1 VSDEIDFENEAGKL
15 RGPGVG
21 GLNNDPQIVPAI
33 GLLVKALIHLDKT
46 SSRLAK
52 IYIWLTVILGI
63 IGIVQIVLRFR
74 AHN

>member
-1 VSDEIDFENEAGKL
+1 MSDEIDFEKEAGKL

-52 IYIWLTVILGI
+52 IYI
-63 IGIVQIVLRFR
+63 
-74 AHN
+74 